1 MRRHWCEEEVCRCVW
16 GPIKSQCATAGPC
29 CFSAGPAATLRR
41 TFPPVSNVWAAE
53 GRDMWP
59 RAVGRLV
66 TLLGGSFSSWIR
78 HSMPIESIR
87 WHWSNRSLFLRAN
100 IRWFQK
106 KQKSLTLHNSVIKI
120 CHSSNHT
127 TTEISV
133 FSCCYYYRNHWG
145 CFFSRYQFWL
155 RFQNA
160 TFYDARC
167 FKNSSEWQNKLKL
180 QRNTFVFHFSVDSNH
195 IIDCYHQC
203 RSSYFTL
210 IYVELISVAQWV
222 PPPAAD
228 FMSMF

>member
-1 MRRHWCEEEVCRCVW
+1 MCRHWCEEEVCRCVW

-41 TFPPVSNVWAAE
+41 TFPLVSNVWAAE

-66 TLLGGSFSSWIR
+66 TLLGGCFSSWIR

-87 WHWSNRSLFLRAN
+87 WHRFNRSLFLCAN

-120 CHSSNHT
+120 CHSLNHT

-133 FSCCYYYRNHWG
+133 FSCCYYYRVSLG
-145 CFFSRYQFWL
+145 FFFFLDTNFDCGSRTLLFMMP
-155 RFQNA
+155 
-160 TFYDARC
+160 DAL
-167 FKNSSEWQNKLKL
+167 KTHLNDNKTNWSYSE
-180 QRNTFVFHFSVDSNH
+180 
-195 IIDCYHQC
+195 
-203 RSSYFTL
+203 TL
-210 IYVELISVAQWV
+210 
-222 PPPAAD
+222 
-228 FMSMF
+228 